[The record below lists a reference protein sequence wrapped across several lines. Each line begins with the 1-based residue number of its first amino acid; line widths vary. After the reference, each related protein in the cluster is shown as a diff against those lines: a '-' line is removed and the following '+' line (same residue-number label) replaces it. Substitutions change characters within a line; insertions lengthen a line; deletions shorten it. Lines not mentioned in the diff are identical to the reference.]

1 MLKTNFSETKK
12 VGRFSNLEVK
22 NFIKRII
29 DTQES
34 VIILALILMC
44 LVIGTVNKAFWSFDN
59 LMNICRSSSYIA
71 IVAIANTLVLVMA
84 GLDLSVGSV
93 IGLGG
98 LVTAVLM
105 HDLGIPILP
114 SIILGIIPGLLFGLF
129 NGFAIVKL
137 KIPSMIVTLGT
148 MFIAR
153 GVVYVITK
161 GAPVYPLPENFNKIG
176 NGNLF
181 GIPYSVI
188 IALIMALIAG
198 YILKNT
204 AFGRYI
210 YAIGGNAETARLSG
224 IKVQKVQMVVYAISA
239 IAASISGIIITS
251 RVASAQVSTGQGY
264 EMNVIASVI
273 IGGTSMFGGV
283 GTIKGTVIG
292 ALIMSVL
299 QNGMILMS
307 VSPYWQ
313 NIVIGSIMI
322 ATVGFDQYRRN
333 RKTKG

>member
-1 MLKTNFSETKK
+1 MSESKK
-12 VGRFSNLEVK
+12 EVK
-22 NFIKRII
+22 PNSFLKKIV
-29 DTQES
+29 DAQES
-34 VIILALILMC
+34 AIFAALIVMC
-44 LVIGTVNKAFWSFDN
+44 LVIGSVNKAFWSFDN
-59 LMNICRSSSYIA
+59 LMNICRSCSYIA
-71 IVAIANTLVLVMA
+71 IVAIANTLVLIMA

-93 IGLGG
+93 IGLAG
-98 LVTAVLM
+98 LVAAVFM
-105 HDLGIPILP
+105 HDLNVPVIP
-114 SIILGIIPGLLFGLF
+114 SIILGIIPGALFGIF
-129 NGFAIVKL
+129 NGYAIVKL

-161 GAPVYPLPENFNKIG
+161 GAPVFPLPESFNKIG
-176 NGNLF
+176 NGNFF
-181 GIPYSVI
+181 GVPYSVI
-188 IALIMALIAG
+188 IVLAFALIAA

-224 IKVQKVQMVVYAISA
+224 IKVQKVQMCVYLISA
-239 IAASISGIIITS
+239 IAASISGIIITA

-264 EMNVIASVI
+264 EMNVIAAVI

-283 GTIKGTVIG
+283 GTVTGTIIG

-333 RKTKG
+333 RKTT